1 MRHCLPRL
9 NLATPPEMRLRR
21 QGLRGKFTMRNQPQ
35 RLPSHHD
42 SVTVWH
48 LGHSMRDDRKRCART
63 KIGAS
68 VVPQYLQRGGSTL
81 AMSASFANSSI
92 AVPRHNLPP
101 LPPPSKNRSMIKVGP
116 TQRINIKAMNHPL
129 LMSNCRNTQR
139 PKSVAPK
146 PETTT
151 STHIKSSL
159 SHSIKTQ

>member
-1 MRHCLPRL
+1 MRNLLLKELKDDANVNHESLEDTFKDAANYGMIGLLLKRKLWKRILAGQPHTDVRHCLPRL

-68 VVPQYLQRGGSTL
+68 VVPQYLQRGGST
-81 AMSASFANSSI
+81 
-92 AVPRHNLPP
+92 
-101 LPPPSKNRSMIKVGP
+101 
-116 TQRINIKAMNHPL
+116 
-129 LMSNCRNTQR
+129 
-139 PKSVAPK
+139 
-146 PETTT
+146 
-151 STHIKSSL
+151 
-159 SHSIKTQ
+159 